1 MKKTALTL
9 LLLLTALILSAC
21 SAEAQ
26 MLRAQPIE
34 QVQVQR
40 ATLAVLPDEQVYRA
54 WMWATQTAEGRVAET
69 AQARSTETARA
80 WAATD
85 AVGTSTARAIASAW
99 AIAEARETDAVA
111 ATREAGAQTA
121 VVQQAQV
128 QATIAVYQIR
138 VEQARRTAEFGAW
151 WEYAAAPF
159 WALLLSLLA
168 ILAWAVY
175 SWPRVIR
182 ADANGLPI
190 IAMGGH
196 VIQPPPTER
205 RQEYQPEPST
215 ALAISAPAIITNNL
229 PPVAP
234 WDVITAEWRGG
245 DLPLGVGSDG
255 ALIMTPFD
263 ADPHLL
269 YGGTTGSGKSRRGL
283 RALVA
288 CALSTDRW
296 RVTLVDKSGVDYPPH
311 INTSQNC
318 HYLNVDHKQPQ
329 KAAEILRRVYD
340 EIDRRQDVLAS
351 SGFSTWER
359 YNNGPMDMVVVDEFG
374 ILADLCKASEKEELW
389 RWTRMV
395 AAEGRKT
402 GIMLVIALQDVT
414 EKSIDLRIRRLSRSV
429 AYRVKERKT
438 SQLFL
443 GSGGAECLRTGQFLT
458 NFGSTLVQGV
468 GFDPTDNQIVDLIQA
483 ANVPDLGAPEWIA
496 EPEAATNDY
505 NGEDKRARVI
515 ELLGDGRSQGEVE
528 QEVYGYRGGRAYQA
542 VAKIAREW
550 RAGSTTTR
558 L

>member
-1 MKKTALTL
+1 MKKTALTI

-26 MLRAQPIE
+26 MLRAQPLE
-34 QVQVQR
+34 QAQVQR

-121 VVQQAQV
+121 IVQQAQV

-159 WALLLSLLA
+159 WALLMSLLA

-182 ADANGLPI
+182 PDANGLPI
-190 IAMGGH
+190 VAMGGH
-196 VIQPPPTER
+196 VIQPPLAER
-205 RQEYQPEPST
+205 RQEYTPEPSQ
-215 ALAISAPAIITNNL
+215 ALAISAPAVITNNL
-229 PPVAP
+229 PAVAP

-245 DLPLGVGSDG
+245 DLPLGIGADG

-263 ADPHLL
+263 TIPHLL
-269 YGGTTGSGKSRRGL
+269 YAGASGSGKSRYGL

-288 CALSTDRW
+288 CALASGRW
-296 RVTLVDKSGVDYPPH
+296 RVTLLDKTGVDFGPH
-311 INTSQNC
+311 TQAENC
-318 HYLNVDHKQPQ
+318 HYSQVDHRSPES
-329 KAAEILRRVYD
+329 AAEILRRVYD
-340 EIDRRQDVLAS
+340 EIIRRQGVLAQA
-351 SGFSTWER
+351 GASTWER
-359 YNNGPMDMVVVDEFG
+359 YDAGPLELVVIDEFSS
-374 ILADLCKASEKEELW
+374 LADLCDAAGRAELW
-389 RWTRMV
+389 KWARLI
-395 AAEGRKT
+395 AAEGRKS
-402 GIMLVIALQDVT
+402 GVMLALALQDPT
-414 EKSIDLRIRRLSRSV
+414 ARSIDLRIRRNCRPVAFRVREPETSRLV
-429 AYRVKERKT
+429 
-438 SQLFL
+438 L
-443 GSGGAECLRTGQFLT
+443 GARGAEALAMGQFLT
-458 NFGSTLVQGV
+458 VFGADMLAGV
-468 GFDPTDNQIVDLIQA
+468 GFAPTDNQITDLIQA
-483 ANVPDLGAPEWIA
+483 ANVPNLGAPEWIA
-496 EPEAATNDY
+496 EPELVATNDY
-505 NGEDKRARVI
+505 NGEDRRQRVI
-515 ELLGDGRSQGEVE
+515 ELLSDGRSQGEVE

-542 VAKIAREW
+542 VAQIAREL
-550 RAGSTTTR
+550 RAGPTTTR
-558 L
+558 